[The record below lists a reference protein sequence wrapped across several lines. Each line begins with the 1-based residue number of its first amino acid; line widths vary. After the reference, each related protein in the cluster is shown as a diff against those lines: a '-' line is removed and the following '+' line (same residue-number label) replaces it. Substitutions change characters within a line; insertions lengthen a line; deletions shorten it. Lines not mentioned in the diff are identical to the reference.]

1 MLTKITAARATNR
14 MQGERRTVTMLFAD
28 IQGSTSAAE
37 GVDPEDWSDIVNGA
51 FEHLIA
57 PVYRYEGTL
66 ARLLGDAV
74 LAFFGAPIAHEDDP
88 VRAVRAG
95 LEITERMESYRAEID
110 QRWGIPLGVRVGVNT
125 GLVVVGEVG
134 SDLKVEYTA
143 LGDAVNV
150 AARMEQTAEPG
161 TVRVTADTWALVS
174 DLFEGE
180 QIGPVEVK
188 GKSEPVVAVR
198 VIAPRR
204 EAQETRV
211 ARPIIGRAV
220 ELERLEDLIDRLR
233 GGSGWLAS
241 IMGEAGLG
249 KSRLVDELRKGA
261 GAATKVGGNG
271 DLGWMSAHNES
282 YETSVPYSA
291 IAQILVRWWGL
302 EEAEDP
308 YRVVE
313 EAVEAVVPDLT
324 DGAAYLAHVASV
336 SLPRS
341 VSQFLDSLEP
351 PVLDLRVRQ
360 AVTSYLEA
368 EAGRRPLLVG
378 IEDLHW
384 ADPLTLGLIE
394 EMMAL
399 TEVAPLGIL
408 FTMRPYRDEPPWH
421 IHEVA
426 QRDRPHRYHHID
438 LASLDRE
445 SAEQLLDTLVEGLSL
460 PASLRERI
468 LERSDGN
475 PLFIEQMAQA
485 IREREE
491 ESDRLTVPTGLSS
504 LLTARLDRLE
514 AESKLVAQFAS
525 VIGAEF
531 DRSTLAGLMGEGVDL
546 DRHLTDLLRREILVE
561 SGEQPGEMAFHHA
574 LMQEAAYS
582 TMLLR
587 TRRELHGRL
596 AEHLL
601 ATHPGALQEI
611 ALHLVEAGDME
622 RAFPH
627 LVVAGESSARSMAL
641 SDAIRFFTTALESI
655 PSDADPELVVRAHD
669 GLGVAYTLVP
679 DLTQSEAAY
688 QRLVD
693 YADDFGRPSAKVTAL
708 NRLALNTAMLG
719 GDLET
724 AHHYL
729 EDAYTLATEVGDE
742 FGLAQYHM
750 NACTIAGLGGDLGTS
765 VVHDEETARWGA
777 RLGADEIRV
786 EGLTRLAENTVWLM
800 DFDRAIPAVAEAI
813 EAAREA
819 GDEHNLAILHSMA
832 AARLRYRE
840 GDTEGALQL
849 MLDNEPTL
857 ARYSSFFLSIARSVA
872 AYLLYELGRVEE
884 ALEHLHS
891 ARSAAAQAHLVFFEA
906 VAAAGM
912 ARVYA
917 SVGMSEAMEEAVD
930 SAMKGVRTP
939 LGEYVSSTVWSD
951 LGHAAL
957 ATGDLDSAEGHFER
971 CLSSSSA
978 SKYWEK
984 PRALIGL
991 ALVQSSRGNTARG
1004 HSLLDEAQT
1013 FLLEKE
1019 IRSFDAHLE
1028 HARGELF
1035 LVEGEPAQA
1044 AGRLETAGALAAEQ
1058 GCRVLGIEI
1067 AGAAA
1072 RASAAR
1078 GDGEAAR
1085 SHGDAARVGV
1095 REVANSINDPEL
1107 RRALET
1113 VWLGRLDVELAT

>member
-37 GVDPEDWSDIVNGA
+37 GVDPEDWSDIMNGA

-95 LEITERMESYRAEID
+95 LEITERMEPYREEIER
-110 QRWGIPLGVRVGVNT
+110 RWGIPLGVRVGINT

-174 DLFEGE
+174 DHFDGE

-204 EAQETRV
+204 ETRE
-211 ARPIIGRAV
+211 ARASRPLIGRSA
-220 ELERLEDLIDRLR
+220 ELERLQDLIEQLR
-233 GGSGWLAS
+233 SGAGWLVS

-249 KSRLVDELRKGA
+249 KSRLLEELRDGIE
-261 GAATKVGGNG
+261 ATTGVDVSA
-271 DLGWMSAHNES
+271 DLGWMSAFNES
-282 YETSVPYSA
+282 YEASVPYSTISQLLA
-291 IAQILVRWWGL
+291 RWWGL
-302 EEAEDP
+302 ERVQDP

-313 EAVEAVVPDLT
+313 EVAGSVVPELT
-324 DGAAYLAHVASV
+324 DGAAYLGYVASV
-336 SLPRS
+336 SLPQQ
-341 VSQFLDSLEP
+341 VSEFLDSLEP
-351 PVLDLRVRQ
+351 PVLDLRIRQ
-360 AVTSYLEA
+360 AVLSYLEA
-368 EAGRRPLLVG
+368 EAGRRPLLVS

-384 ADPLTLGLIE
+384 ADPLSLGLIE
-394 EMMAL
+394 ELMGL
-399 TEVAPLGIL
+399 TEVSPLGIL

-421 IHEVA
+421 AHEVA
-426 QRDRPHRYHHID
+426 QRDHPHRYHHID
-438 LASLDRE
+438 LTSLSRE
-445 SAEQLLDTLVEGLSL
+445 AAQQLLDTLVEELGV
-460 PASLRERI
+460 PASMRERI

-475 PLFIEQMAQA
+475 PLFIEQIAQA
-485 IREREE
+485 IREEKQ
-491 ESDRLTVPTGLSS
+491 ESDQLTVPTGLNS

-525 VIGAEF
+525 VIGTEF
-531 DRSTLAGLMGEGVDL
+531 DRATLAALMGEDVDV
-546 DRHLTDLLRREILVE
+546 DRHLTNLLRREILVE
-561 SGEQPGEMAFHHA
+561 RREMPGGLAFHHA
-574 LMQEAAYS
+574 LVQEAAYS
-582 TMLLR
+582 TILLR

-601 ATHPGALQEI
+601 ATRPEAVQEI
-611 ALHLVEAGDME
+611 ALHLVETGDME

-627 LVVAGESSARSMAL
+627 LVVAGERSARAMAL
-641 SDAIRFFTTALESI
+641 SDAIRFFTTALDNI
-655 PSDADPELVVRAHD
+655 PGDADPDLVVRAHD

-693 YADDFGRPSAKVTAL
+693 YADDRGRPSAKVTAL
-708 NRLALNTAMLG
+708 NRLAMNTALLG
-719 GDLET
+719 GDLS
-724 AHHYL
+724 AARHYL
-729 EDAYTLATEVGDE
+729 DDAYDLATEVGDE

-750 NACTIAGLGGDLGTS
+750 NACTIAGLGGDLDTS
-765 VVHDEETARWGA
+765 VVHDAETARWGSK
-777 RLGADEIRV
+777 LGAEEIRV

-800 DFDRAIPAVAEAI
+800 DFERAVPAVEEAI
-813 EAAREA
+813 EAARQT
-819 GDEHNLAILHSMA
+819 GNEHNLAVLYSLA
-832 AARLRYRE
+832 AARLRFRD
-840 GDTEGALQL
+840 GDTEGALQM

-857 ARYSSFFLSIARSVA
+857 ARYGSFFLSLAQSIA
-872 AYLLYELGRVEE
+872 AYLLFERGRVEE
-884 ALEHLHS
+884 ALERLRG

-912 ARVYA
+912 ARIYA
-917 SVGMSEAMEEAVD
+917 SLGMGEAMEEASE
-930 SAMKGVRTP
+930 SAIRGVGKP
-939 LGEYVSSTVWSD
+939 LGEYVSSTVWSE

-957 ATGDLDSAEGHFER
+957 VTGDLEGAEAHFER

-991 ALVQSSRGNTARG
+991 ALVQSRRGNPARG
-1004 HSLLDEAQT
+1004 QSLLDEAQT

-1019 IRSFDAHLE
+1019 IRSFDPHLE
-1028 HARGELF
+1028 HARGELL
-1035 LVEGEPAQA
+1035 LVEGRAEEA
-1044 AGRLETAGALAAEQ
+1044 ANRLEAAGALAAEQ
-1058 GCRVLGIEI
+1058 GSRVLGIDI
-1067 AGAAA
+1067 AVAGARAA
-1072 RASAAR
+1072 AAR
-1078 GDGEAAR
+1078 GDSATAR
-1085 SHGDAARVGV
+1085 SHADAARDEV
-1095 REVANSINDPEL
+1095 REMAGSINDPEL
-1107 RRALET
+1107 RRAMET